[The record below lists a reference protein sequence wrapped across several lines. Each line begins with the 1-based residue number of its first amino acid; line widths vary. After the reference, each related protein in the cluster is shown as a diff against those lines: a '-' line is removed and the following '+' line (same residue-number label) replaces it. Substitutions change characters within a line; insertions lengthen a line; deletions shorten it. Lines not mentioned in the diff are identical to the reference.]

1 MQSDGALDLKVN
13 CARQLTANLVFS
25 ELYYLQNFFFVQ
37 QDSLA
42 NERLKKRER
51 RYQLNGKY
59 QDLYAHVQVLR
70 KYLNEDLQDLRRS
83 ARVRAVPS
91 PGPEEGELERPRS
104 FVVGHYQDSLC
115 GPDPATPAP
124 SRRAS

>member
-13 CARQLTANLVFS
+13 CARQITANLVFS
-25 ELYYLQNFFFVQ
+25 ELYYLRNFFFVQ

-42 NERLKKRER
+42 NERLKRRER

-70 KYLNEDLQDLRRS
+70 KYLKEDQQET
-83 ARVRAVPS
+83 AGQHA
-91 PGPEEGELERPRS
+91 LEQYLAQALKKDNQNIR
-104 FVVGHYQDSLC
+104 
-115 GPDPATPAP
+115 T
-124 SRRAS
+124 AS